1 MDLLQFQ
8 SQIRDMGHAIPDSR
22 CQHCGSPTPGD
33 RNRLGGFECARCD
46 RLDPLKSDR
55 AKGWLQGELRPP
67 K

>member
-1 MDLLQFQ
+1 MDLLRFRP
-8 SQIRDMGHAIPDSR
+8 QIPAMGQAILDSR
-22 CQHCGSPTPGD
+22 CSLCGSPMPGD
-33 RNRLGGFECARCD
+33 RNRLECAKCD